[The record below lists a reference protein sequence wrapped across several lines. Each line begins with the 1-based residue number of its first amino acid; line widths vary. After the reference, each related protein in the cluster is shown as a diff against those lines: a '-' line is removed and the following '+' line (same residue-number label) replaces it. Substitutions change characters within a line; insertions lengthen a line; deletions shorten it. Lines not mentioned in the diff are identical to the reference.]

1 MITTKHLCIV
11 LLYVGV
17 LHPMLIRAQDAGS
30 LEPLVGVLGVSEEA
44 QFQLDILKGIAA
56 ALKGQRDV
64 PEPKGWA
71 AVAKRLAKSPNA
83 EVRELTLSLSLKFG
97 SQAALDDLRWQLQ
110 DKSLSLDKRKQ
121 ALEALVE
128 ARDARLPPVLL
139 GLLDGAAMQRAAVRG
154 LAAFDAPGV
163 SEAIIA
169 RFSKMKPEAKRDAMA
184 TLASRRSYA
193 VALMAAVKKKTIPA
207 KVLSADVVRQLRAL
221 NDDTLNSNIGRL
233 WGVSRSTP
241 EAKLKEIE
249 KYKRIAE
256 LRTNVPNNL
265 SKGRALFNR
274 VCVQCHMLYG
284 EGGTIGPDITGSDRR
299 NLHYIISNIVD
310 PNAEI
315 PNDYRTT
322 IVRMKDDRVLVG
334 VISSREGQT
343 ITVATPG
350 EVLSVAKLDVAAI
363 EPQNFSMMPEG
374 LVLTFS
380 DQELRDLISYLRGE
394 GQVPLP
400 GGKAAE

>member
-1 MITTKHLCIV
+1 M
-11 LLYVGV
+11 
-17 LHPMLIRAQDAGS
+17 
-30 LEPLVGVLGVSEEA
+30 
-44 QFQLDILKGIAA
+44 
-56 ALKGQRDV
+56 
-64 PEPKGWA
+64 
-71 AVAKRLAKSPNA
+71 
-83 EVRELTLSLSLKFG
+83 
-97 SQAALDDLRWQLQ
+97 
-110 DKSLSLDKRKQ
+110 
-121 ALEALVE
+121 
-128 ARDARLPPVLL
+128 
-139 GLLDGAAMQRAAVRG
+139 
-154 LAAFDAPGV
+154 
-163 SEAIIA
+163 
-169 RFSKMKPEAKRDAMA
+169 
-184 TLASRRSYA
+184 
-193 VALMAAVKKKTIPA
+193 
-207 KVLSADVVRQLRAL
+207 LSADVVRQLRAL
-221 NDDTLNSNIGRL
+221 NDDTLNSKIEQL
-233 WGVSRSTP
+233 LGVSRSTP

-265 SKGRALFNR
+265 SKGRALFNQ
-274 VCVQCHMLYG
+274 VCVQCHKLYG
-284 EGGTIGPDITGSDRR
+284 EGGSIGPDITGSDRR

-334 VISSREGQT
+334 VIRSREGQT

-350 EVLSVAKLDVAAI
+350 EVLSVAKRDVAAI

-380 DQELRDLISYLRGE
+380 DQELRDLISYLRGQ

>member
-1 MITTKHLCIV
+1 MNLIPVTALGLLLVV
-11 LLYVGV
+11 L
-17 LHPMLIRAQDAGS
+17 PCRAQDAGS
-30 LEPLVGVLGVSEEA
+30 LEPLIEVLGVSEEA

-71 AVAKRLAKSPNA
+71 DLAKRLAKSPNA
-83 EVRELTLSLSLKFG
+83 EVREMALSLSLKFG
-97 SQAALDDLRWQLQ
+97 SQAALDDLRARLT
-110 DKSLSLDKRKQ
+110 DASVGLAKRER

-128 ARDARLPPVLL
+128 ARDAKLPPVLL
-139 GLLDGAAMQRAAVRG
+139 GLLDDAEMQRSAIRG
-154 LAAFDAPGV
+154 LAAFDVAGAP
-163 SEAIIA
+163 EAIVSH
-169 RFSKMKPEAKRDAMA
+169 FSRMKPEAKRDASA

-193 VALMAAVKKKTIPA
+193 LALMAAVEKKTIPA
-207 KVLSADVVRQLRAL
+207 KALSADVVRQLRAL
-221 NDDTLNSNIGRL
+221 NDESLNQKIERH

-274 VCVQCHMLYG
+274 ACVQCHKLYG
-284 EGGTIGPDITGSDRR
+284 VGGTIGPDITGSDRR

-334 VISSREGQT
+334 VIRSREGQT
-343 ITVATPG
+343 ITVATPA
-350 EVLSVAKLDVAAI
+350 EVLSVAKRDVAAI
-363 EPQNFSMMPEG
+363 EPQNFSMMPGG

-380 DQELRDLISYLRGE
+380 DQELRNLVSYLRGE

>member
-1 MITTKHLCIV
+1 MNIKS
-11 LLYVGV
+11 LLAALGLLLVV
-17 LHPMLIRAQDAGS
+17 VPVRSQEANS
-30 LEPLVGVLGVSEEA
+30 LDPLVEVLGASEEA

-64 PEPKGWA
+64 PEPKRWA
-71 AVAKRLAKSPNA
+71 DVAKRLAKSPNA
-83 EVRELTLSLSLKFG
+83 EVRELALSLSLKFG
-97 SQAALDDLRWQLQ
+97 SRAALDDLRAQLR
-110 DKSLSLDKRKQ
+110 DASTGLAKRKR

-128 ARDARLPPVLL
+128 ARDEKLPTVLID
-139 GLLDGAAMQRAAVRG
+139 LLDDPPLQRAAVRG
-154 LAAFDAPGV
+154 LAAFDAADAPR
-163 SEAIIA
+163 AIIA
-169 RFSKMKPEAKRDAMA
+169 SLSKMKPEAKRDALA
-184 TLASRRSYA
+184 TLASRVTYA
-193 VALMAAVKKKTIPA
+193 TALMGAVEQKTIPA
-207 KVLSADVVRQLRAL
+207 KALSADVVRQLRAHK
-221 NDDTLNSNIGRL
+221 DATLNRSIDQF

-241 EAKLKEIE
+241 EAKLREIE
-249 KYKRIAE
+249 KYKRVAE
-256 LRTNVPNNL
+256 LRTDVPNNL

-274 VCVQCHMLYG
+274 ACVQCHKLYG

-322 IVRMKDDRVLVG
+322 IVRLRDDRVLVG
-334 VISSREGQT
+334 VIRSREGQA

-350 EVLSVAKLDVAAI
+350 EVVTVAQRDVASV

-374 LVLTFS
+374 LLLTFT
-380 DQELRDLISYLRGE
+380 DQELRDLVSYLRGE

>member
-1 MITTKHLCIV
+1 MITKKHLCIV
-11 LLYVGV
+11 LLSVGV

-71 AVAKRLAKSPNA
+71 AVAKRLVKSPNA

-97 SQAALDDLRWQLQ
+97 SQAALDDLSRQLQ
-110 DKSLSLDKRKQ
+110 DTSLGLAKRKR

-128 ARDARLPPVLL
+128 ARDVRLPPVLL
-139 GLLDGAAMQRAAVRG
+139 GLLDDAALQRSSVRG

-163 SEAIIA
+163 SKAIIA
-169 RFSKMKPEAKRDAMA
+169 RFSKMKPEAKRDALV

-193 VALMAAVKKKTIPA
+193 VALMAAVEKKTIPA

-221 NDDTLNSNIGRL
+221 NDDTLNSKIEQF

-265 SKGRALFNR
+265 SNGRALFKQ
-274 VCVQCHMLYG
+274 VCVQCHKLYG
-284 EGGTIGPDITGSDRR
+284 EGGSIGPDITGSDRR

-334 VISSREGQT
+334 VIRSREGQT

-350 EVLSVAKLDVAAI
+350 EVLSVAKRDVAAI

-380 DQELRDLISYLRGE
+380 DQELRDLISYLRAE

>member
-1 MITTKHLCIV
+1 MITTKQLCIV

-56 ALKGQRDV
+56 ALKGHRDV

-97 SQAALDDLRWQLQ
+97 SQAALDDLRGQLQ
-110 DKSLSLDKRKQ
+110 DTSLSLAKRKQ

-139 GLLDGAAMQRAAVRG
+139 GLLDDAAMQRAAVRG

-334 VISSREGQT
+334 VIRSREGQT

>member
-1 MITTKHLCIV
+1 M
-11 LLYVGV
+11 
-17 LHPMLIRAQDAGS
+17 
-30 LEPLVGVLGVSEEA
+30 SEEA

-56 ALKGQRDV
+56 ALKGQRDM

-71 AVAKRLAKSPNA
+71 DLAKRLAKSPNA

-97 SQAALDDLRWQLQ
+97 SQAALDDLRGQLQ
-110 DKSLSLDKRKQ
+110 DTSLGLAKRKQ

-139 GLLDGAAMQRAAVRG
+139 GLLDDAAMQRAAVRG

-163 SEAIIA
+163 PEAIIA

-193 VALMAAVKKKTIPA
+193 VALMAAVEKKTIPA

-221 NDDTLNSNIGRL
+221 NDDTLNSKIERL

-274 VCVQCHMLYG
+274 VCVQCHKLYG

-334 VISSREGQT
+334 VIRSREGQS

-350 EVLSVAKLDVAAI
+350 EVLSVAKRDVAAI

-394 GQVPLP
+394 GQVPLS

>member
-1 MITTKHLCIV
+1 
-11 LLYVGV
+11 
-17 LHPMLIRAQDAGS
+17 MLIRAQDAGS

-97 SQAALDDLRWQLQ
+97 SQAALDDLSRQLQ
-110 DKSLSLDKRKQ
+110 DTSLGLAKRKQ

-128 ARDARLPPVLL
+128 ARDAGLPPVLL
-139 GLLDGAAMQRAAVRG
+139 GLLDDAAMQRAAVRG

-163 SEAIIA
+163 PEAIIA

-193 VALMAAVKKKTIPA
+193 EALMAAVEKKTIPA
-207 KVLSADVVRQLRAL
+207 KVLTADVVRQLRAL
-221 NDDTLNSNIGRL
+221 NDDTLNSKIERL

-265 SKGRALFNR
+265 SKGRTLFNR
-274 VCVQCHMLYG
+274 VCAQCHKLYG

-334 VISSREGQT
+334 VIRSREGQT

-350 EVLSVAKLDVAAI
+350 EVLSVAKRDVAAI

-394 GQVPLP
+394 GQVSLP